1 MESPGPPASTPLHR
15 DPKREQ
21 KRLRERAQALATSGD
36 GADMQAPPTPK
47 TELLEQRN
55 KELLGLRAL
64 LETERY
70 EKNVLE
76 EQIMENEHLI
86 NSLAKGRR
94 EKYRSP
100 GRKLMGFSH
109 FAENKVKKIQLA
121 KLKADRND
129 EEDGDMRN
137 YVPNEFDHVG
147 SWKAGQPTKPPSRHM
162 ARPRPR

>member
-1 MESPGPPASTPLHR
+1 MESSPGPPASTPLHR
-15 DPKREQ
+15 DPKRDQ
-21 KRLRERAQALATSGD
+21 KRLRERAQALANSGD

-86 NSLAKGRR
+86 NSLTKGRT
-94 EKYRSP
+94 
-100 GRKLMGFSH
+100 RKVDIFVLNSWDFPFS
-109 FAENKVKKIQLA
+109 AENKVKKIQLA

-147 SWKAGQPTKPPSRHM
+147 RSRPPPYGQLDR
-162 ARPRPR
+162 